1 MPRIIIPPTTYTIA
15 EAARLT
21 GIAWQTIGDRCA
33 KHGPGPY
40 TYDELRHMAAS
51 GAITAD
57 TMVRK
62 HDEAWASVASVPGL
76 YGTSEAPQG
85 RESMK
90 RSTMGPKMRWKL
102 LKLAGFVVATVGGIA
117 TVVASPGDRVGP
129 GLAFAAGFSA
139 ILVGHIGEWL
149 ADD

>member
-1 MPRIIIPPTTYTIA
+1 MWHISNAGRTS
-15 EAARLT
+15 
-21 GIAWQTIGDRCA
+21 
-33 KHGPGPY
+33 GPY

-76 YGTSEAPQG
+76 RGSAVIVQEDQPAMRT
-85 RESMK
+85 K
-90 RSTMGPKMRWKL
+90 TRWKL
-102 LKLAGFVVATVGGIA
+102 SKLAGFVVATVGGIA

-129 GLAFAAGFSA
+129 GFAFAAGFAA